1 MPKKSTVGQLAS
13 KKTKSEFSDEL
24 SSYTQLT
31 KKEIGVLFP
40 KKSDREELLI
50 LLEIVDSASDENE
63 KKAKIAEKIGKV
75 SGAVIKLVKNFA
87 PGL

>member
-1 MPKKSTVGQLAS
+1 MPKKSAIGQLAS
-13 KKTKSEFSDEL
+13 KKTKSEFADEL

-31 KKEIGVLFP
+31 KEEISALFP
-40 KKSDREELLI
+40 KKSDREELLA
-50 LLEIVDSASDENE
+50 LVEIVNSATDENE

-75 SGAVIKLVKNFA
+75 SGAVVKLVKNFA